1 MTLIEFYNEELE
13 NYHDTGERNHP
24 SNLLAL
30 LLLDKKDEFEPLK
43 VNEGEFYNAYKE
55 EIDREIDK
63 VTKDFNFSK
72 EDFINYIEGNL
83 GFYDEKDYEEDKLWQ
98 VFGEGFGVLH
108 WGLMYRPDCS
118 GEEIYFDYFGD
129 TRIKDNN
136 HVKKLGG
143 LK

>member
-30 LLLDKKDEFEPLK
+30 LLLDKKDEFESLK
-43 VNEGEFYNAYKE
+43 VEEGEFYDAYKE

-63 VTKDFNFSK
+63 VTKDFNLSK

-83 GFYDEKDYEEDKLWQ
+83 GFYNEKDYEEDKLWQ
-98 VFGEGFGVLH
+98 VFSEGFGALH
-108 WGLMYRPDCS
+108 WGVMYRTDCS

-143 LK
+143 IK